1 MSKYTQ
7 LITINL
13 TNAGGETITNPL
25 TDAIS
30 LYNITTNSLTATGNF
45 SFTSSGTMF
54 EGATYNYRYDGNI
67 DLVTNSA
74 DLSFHGLA
82 VPRGWGT
89 KAFSVQAV
97 YVGASWVISFD
108 LDMDQINTI
117 ITTSIV
123 DKAVTKDKL
132 ENLTDDYIWIGNSS
146 NRPVELSLASSGF
159 VTNNSGTIGP
169 VSVTG
174 DVAITN
180 AGVSSISTGVI
191 VNADV
196 NASAA
201 IARTKI
207 ANGTASY
214 VIINDGSGTFSEEA
228 QLAPSR
234 GGTGQNLSAST
245 GILRVSA
252 GTVSAA
258 TTISAA
264 TFITADSVTPSRL
277 SQFSRT
283 DVITKYI
290 SFETGFTGTLYQYM
304 PYKGTV
310 TYAKARVVKAIA
322 ATDNATIQLK
332 NNSGTNMTAG
342 LITIPLSSAHGTG
355 VAVTPTADNTFNPA
369 DELQFV
375 VAKTTAGGV
384 VELTLVIERTD
395 S

>member
-7 LITINL
+7 LITITL
-13 TNAGGETITNPL
+13 TNAGGETITNPI
-25 TDAIS
+25 TDGAS
-30 LYNITTNSLTATGNF
+30 LYYITSGALTATGNF
-45 SFTSSGTMF
+45 SFGPSGTMY
-54 EGATYNYRYDGNI
+54 EGVTYNYRYSGNI

-74 DLSFHGLA
+74 DLSFHGLV
-82 VPRGWGT
+82 VPEGWGT
-89 KAFSVQAV
+89 KVFSVQAI
-97 YVGASWVISFD
+97 YIGAAWVVKFE

-123 DKAVTKDKL
+123 NEAVTKDKL
-132 ENLTDDYIWIGNSS
+132 EDLTDDHIWIGNSS
-146 NRPVELSLASSGF
+146 NRPVELDLSASGF
-159 VTNNSGTIGP
+159 ITNDSGTIAP

-174 DVAITN
+174 DVTITN
-180 AGVSSISTGVI
+180 AGVSSIGAGVI

-214 VIINDGSGTFSEEA
+214 VIINDGSGTLSEEA
-228 QLAPSR
+228 QLSTTR
-234 GGTGQNLSAST
+234 GGTGQNLSASSGVLIVT
-245 GILRVSA
+245 A

-258 TTISAA
+258 STLSAA
-264 TFITADSVTPSRL
+264 TYITDDTIQPSKL
-277 SQFSRT
+277 TQLTRT

-304 PYKGTV
+304 PYKGIV
-310 TYAKARVVKAIA
+310 TYAKIRVIKAIA
-322 ATDNATIQLK
+322 ATDDATIQLK
-332 NNSGTNMTAG
+332 DDSGTNMTAG
-342 LITIPLSSAHGTG
+342 LITISASSAHGTG
-355 VAVTPTADNTFNPA
+355 VAVTPTANNTFNPA
-369 DELQFV
+369 DELQFT

-384 VELTLVIERTD
+384 VELTLVIERED